1 MNKNALSVLFIFCL
15 FSCNT
20 SHKKDYSN
28 WMVNGGSK
36 ETIRYSS
43 LTQIDTT
50 NVNEL
55 QVAWTYHTND
65 ADTVNHSQIQ
75 CNPIVID
82 GVLYGT
88 SPQMK
93 LFAIDAATGRQRW
106 VFNPFDSIATAN
118 KSFFYIM
125 NNCRGITYWSDGKN
139 DKRIFYTAGS
149 DLLCINAETG
159 KLQTQFGVNG
169 KIDLHD
175 GLGRDVKDMFV
186 TNTSA
191 GMIYKDLIIIGTR
204 VDEGANAAPGHIRA
218 YNVRNGKMKWIFHT
232 IPQPGEFGYNTWDD
246 SIAYKHIGGANAW
259 SGFSL
264 DEKRGILF
272 APTGS
277 SSYDFYG
284 GKRTGDNLFADCL
297 LALDAATGK
306 RLWHFQE
313 VHHDVWDRD
322 LPTPPALVTVMH
334 DGKKTDA
341 VAQTTKTGFVFLFDR
356 ETGKPLF
363 PVKEIPVPHQSDLL
377 GEKLSPTQPIP
388 LLPKPFMRQSFSA
401 VDINNLV
408 LIVLIIKLKK
418 GLLRSEL
425 IICLILRAKSQWLHF
440 PALMAV
446 ENGVGLRLIPCQE
459 FCM

>member
-1 MNKNALSVLFIFCL
+1 
-15 FSCNT
+15 
-20 SHKKDYSN
+20 
-28 WMVNGGSK
+28 MVNGGSK

-139 DKRIFYTAGS
+139 DKRIFYTAGN

-246 SIAYKHIGGANAW
+246 SIAYKHIGGANTW

-377 GEKLSPTQPIP
+377 VKNYRLHNQF
-388 LLPKPFMRQSFSA
+388 LC
-401 VDINNLV
+401 
-408 LIVLIIKLKK
+408 
-418 GLLRSEL
+418 
-425 IICLILRAKSQWLHF
+425 CLNHS
-440 PALMAV
+440 
-446 ENGVGLRLIPCQE
+446 
-459 FCM
+459 